1 MANWWDNLAQGASTA
16 GSSAADALGSF
27 GYNAGLQA
35 LKLAG
40 GVARTN
46 PLTQIPANLID
57 NGYLGFQALSGGKVP
72 EGSLASRLQGLA
84 GMAPPAGGMRG
95 SGSPAGE
102 APSALSGMPAG
113 PTLEEQKQA
122 YIMGVFG
129 QAYPGGGGPSLGGF
143 DTLLADF
150 DSRETALG
158 GRKAEN
164 ESFIS
169 GIIEAARTRGTDAQG
184 RIQGRYDEMGAAASD
199 QRAAEINAIQ
209 NSELTRLAQ
218 RNAARAALGVDGGAD
233 IASAENESAGAG
245 ISAAGSIA
253 ARDAQIQQSIE
264 TQQSSNQLAGLDP
277 MQLMANRQLSNSYE
291 DRLAEIASGRAG
303 VMAQR
308 AQAQASYRSP
318 SPSISELLAVQDSA
332 NQMFGPGPAPDISGT
347 SLEVVQQFGTMNPQ
361 NAPLYSQILEDLPG
375 IMSEYNLGFGGKNMD
390 PIELTNAII
399 AVRPD
404 YGEAYPFITELVA
417 SFQQ

>member
-1 MANWWDNLAQGASTA
+1 ML
-16 GSSAADALGSF
+16 
-27 GYNAGLQA
+27 
-35 LKLAG
+35 
-40 GVARTN
+40 
-46 PLTQIPANLID
+46 
-57 NGYLGFQALSGGKVP
+57 
-72 EGSLASRLQGLA
+72 
-84 GMAPPAGGMRG
+84 
-95 SGSPAGE
+95 
-102 APSALSGMPAG
+102 
-113 PTLEEQKQA
+113 
-122 YIMGVFG
+122 G

-184 RIQGRYDEMGAAASD
+184 RIQGRYDEMGTAASD

-308 AQAQASYRSP
+308 AQAQASYRAP
-318 SPSISELLAVQDSA
+318 APSISELLAVQDSA
-332 NQMFGPGPAPDISGT
+332 NQMFGPGEAPDVSGT
-347 SLEVVQQFGTMNPQ
+347 SLEVVQKYVGGNPA
-361 NAPLYSQILEDLPG
+361 NAALYGAILQDLPG
-375 IMSEYNLGFGGKNMD
+375 VMSQYGLSDTGKTMD
-390 PIELTNAII
+390 PIELANAII

-404 YGEAYPFITELVA
+404 YGPAFNFITDLVA
-417 SFQQ
+417 SQVK

>member
-1 MANWWDNLAQGASTA
+1 MANWWDNLVAGLDEGTREGKFGFTPQYDQFRPGFTNAVAATQKSARMQPTQYTPEMTAAADKQARDLFDLGGAGTLQNRIM
-16 GSSAADALGSF
+16 GEMQNQVSAASEGPSF
-27 GYNAGLQA
+27 
-35 LKLAG
+35 
-40 GVARTN
+40 
-46 PLTQIPANLID
+46 D
-57 NGYLGFQALSGGKVP
+57 
-72 EGSLASRLQGLA
+72 
-84 GMAPPAGGMRG
+84 
-95 SGSPAGE
+95 
-102 APSALSGMPAG
+102 
-113 PTLEEQKQA
+113 EQRQA
-122 YIMGVFG
+122 YIMGVLG

-308 AQAQASYRSP
+308 AQAQASYRAP
-318 SPSISELLAVQDSA
+318 SPSISEILAVQDSA
-332 NQMFGPGPAPDISGT
+332 NQMFDPGGEAPDVSGT
-347 SLEVVQQFGTMNPQ
+347 GLQIVQQYAQADPR
-361 NAPLYSQILEDLPG
+361 NAQLYGAILQDLPG
-375 IMSEYNLGFGGKNMD
+375 VMSQYGLSDTGKNMD
-390 PIELTNAII
+390 PTELANAII

-404 YGEAYPFITELVA
+404 YGDAYLFIRDLVG
-417 SFQQ
+417 SGN

>member
-1 MANWWDNLAQGASTA
+1 VLFRSA

-308 AQAQASYRSP
+308 AQAQASYRAP
-318 SPSISELLAVQDSA
+318 SPSISEILAVQDSA
-332 NQMFGPGPAPDISGT
+332 NQMFDPGGEAPDVSGT
-347 SLEVVQQFGTMNPQ
+347 GLQIVQQYAQADPR
-361 NAPLYSQILEDLPG
+361 NAQLYGAILQDLPG
-375 IMSEYNLGFGGKNMD
+375 VMSQYGLSDTGKNMD
-390 PIELTNAII
+390 PTELANAII

-404 YGEAYPFITELVA
+404 YGDAYLFIRDLVG
-417 SFQQ
+417 SGN